1 MVFFTCPSMICWTAF
16 SDRITV
22 VVSMSFIMV
31 ANHDDQFFKAIYY
44 SIRYER
50 YLRKLKNN

>member
-1 MVFFTCPSMICWTAF
+1 MVFFMCPSMICWTAF